1 MDTQSKMDALL
12 QRFQIA
18 PPSQHLPRG
27 HRVRRYQH
35 YKELRREL
43 GLCCSANPCQ
53 MQWLDA
59 IIAILGERVL
69 SLVSTPRRHRLRIVI
84 GFHLQPHPSCAPL
97 LIAPLRTRARRVNAA
112 G

>member
-59 IIAILGERVL
+59 IIAILGERL
-69 SLVSTPRRHRLRIVI
+69 
-84 GFHLQPHPSCAPL
+84 L